1 MELLIFWGIPVICAL
16 IGFQRMFYR
25 MFTKF
30 ICFTFA
36 VYLGMWSEKLVSP
49 IFGFLPSGAESM
61 QPVVAIYAVAIVVWV
76 VLLIVFNSLN
86 PQNNHYAFPPAV
98 DRAGGALFGFL
109 TGVAVV
115 SFLGIAA
122 CLTPLKTEL
131 PFGLRTESVEAA
143 SVRGVMAVTRGVNF
157 FSGQSG
163 RNTACGNGSGSCSPP
178 PTRRLW
184 S

>member
-109 TGVAVV
+109 
-115 SFLGIAA
+115 F
-122 CLTPLKTEL
+122 PLL
-131 PFGLRTESVEAA
+131 MNPS
-143 SVRGVMAVTRGVNF
+143 F
-157 FSGQSG
+157 FSVFWD
-163 RNTACGNGSGSCSPP
+163 NLTK
-178 PTRRLW
+178 
-184 S
+184 

>member
-49 IFGFLPSGAESM
+49 IFSFLPSGAESM

-98 DRAGGALFGFL
+98 DRAG
-109 TGVAVV
+109 AV
-115 SFLGIAA
+115 
-122 CLTPLKTEL
+122 
-131 PFGLRTESVEAA
+131 R
-143 SVRGVMAVTRGVNF
+143 
-157 FSGQSG
+157 
-163 RNTACGNGSGSCSPP
+163 CSAF
-178 PTRRLW
+178 
-184 S
+184 